1 MRIPRPWG
9 LFQAT
14 EGFIQLTMICCLTRI
29 FKSRRLLHILFFLKN
44 TMDKCVLDIQLTKTP
59 ALRNCNRENQV
70 NGRELH
76 NRAERVII
84 VNAIALLESLSNEAS
99 FIPINR
105 TIDFTLDLVDPLAPY
120 EFSAGCRRNKMPRVV
135 AHKSKQFTLHYGLPI
150 WIS

>member
-1 MRIPRPWG
+1 MRIPRLWG

-29 FKSRRLLHILFFLKN
+29 FKSRRLSHILFFLKN
-44 TMDKCVLDIQLTKTP
+44 SMEKRVLDIQLPKTP

-76 NRAERVII
+76 NRAEHGII
-84 VNAIALLESLSNEAS
+84 VNAIALLESLSNEAR

-105 TIDFTLDLVDPLAPY
+105 TINFPLDLVDPLAPY
-120 EFSAGCRRNKMPRVV
+120 EISAGCRRNKMPRVV
-135 AHKSKQFTLHYGLPI
+135 AHKSKKFALHCSLPI